1 MAGSDDL
8 DSSSR
13 ASLSKIHG
21 TESGH
26 VAGKSSGR
34 EWRWT
39 KRGIIKEGEARKL
52 DTDRVGGLGK
62 IPGAR
67 IDGRNTK
74 NRKRGAARDRAC
86 SPNLANRIY
95 ICRRAR
101 LDRKNRNP
109 MKRELGSA
117 KEREEEGGEEM

>member
-62 IPGAR
+62 IPSAR

-74 NRKRGAARDRAC
+74 NRW
-86 SPNLANRIY
+86 
-95 ICRRAR
+95 
-101 LDRKNRNP
+101 
-109 MKRELGSA
+109 A
-117 KEREEEGGEEM
+117 KERRGTRSRVLAQPCQPNLHLPESEAGSEKSKPDETGARFG